1 MKKRLINIIILL
13 VMMLSFTASPS
24 SALETVQNLYTKK
37 TYISLGQTCKGTIE
51 PNGDNEYYYVFSIP
65 TAQKVRIY
73 IGNYKKLNDNYSVF
87 YLFKSDDILSQYRDY
102 TYISKQ
108 FLATYDILSEFENPS
123 AYSFN
128 LNHLKINTTTDGTG
142 YIDKFLPIGTYY
154 LGIKSF
160 SDANISYSVNVSD
173 MPKSALQ
180 MSAKKAMEKAKI
192 KKLKVKSKTN
202 NKITVAWKRI
212 KKANGYQVQI
222 SKNKRFKNKVLK
234 KISPQGWFYL
244 NKTKKLTIKNLKSG
258 TKYYIRVR
266 AYATYKDV
274 YDNKKRLY
282 GPWSKVKSVKTKA
295 LVKTKKTTK
304 KISHT
309 TSAIPYGSTYVLNS
323 DSMKVH
329 ISGCRTFKYE
339 SQYPTT
345 DDLDWALR
353 NGYSLCGV
361 CLR

>member
-1 MKKRLINIIILL
+1 MIKRLINIIILL
-13 VMMLSFTASPS
+13 VMAVNSTVIVSGTQ
-24 SALETVQNLYTKK
+24 TVQNFYSKK
-37 TYISLGQTCKGTIE
+37 TYISLGKTFNGTIDT
-51 PNGDNEYYYVFSIP
+51 NGDNEYYYVFSVS

-73 IGNYKKLNDNYSVF
+73 IGNYKELKDNYSIF
-87 YLFKSDDILSQYRDY
+87 YLFESDDIITHYRDY
-102 TYISKQ
+102 AYISEQ
-108 FLATYDILSEFENPS
+108 FLETYNILSEFENPS

-128 LNHLKINTTTDGTG
+128 LNHLKINTTTDGIG

-173 MPKSALQ
+173 MPQSVLQ

-202 NKITVAWKRI
+202 NKITGTWKRI
-212 KKANGYQVQI
+212 KKAKGYQVQI
-222 SKNKRFKNKVLK
+222 SKNKRFKNKILK
-234 KISPQGWFYL
+234 KTSPQGWFYL

-274 YDNKKRLY
+274 YDNKKKLY
-282 GPWSKVKSVKTKA
+282 GPWSKVKSVRTKA

-304 KISHT
+304 KVSHT

-329 ISGCRTFKYE
+329 KSGCRTFKYE

-345 DDLDWALR
+345 DDLGWALR

>member
-1 MKKRLINIIILL
+1 
-13 VMMLSFTASPS
+13 MMVNLTASPS

-65 TAQKVRIY
+65 IAQKVRIY
-73 IGNYKKLNDNYSVF
+73 IGNYKNLNDNYSIF
-87 YLFKSDDILSQYRDY
+87 YLFKSDDIISQYRDY
-102 TYISKQ
+102 TYISEQ
-108 FLATYDILSEFENPS
+108 FLETYDILSEFENPS

-160 SDANISYSVNVSD
+160 SDANINYSVNVSD
-173 MPKSALQ
+173 MPQSALQ

-202 NKITVAWKRI
+202 NKITGTWKRI

-222 SKNKRFKNKVLK
+222 SKNKRFKNK
-234 KISPQGWFYL
+234 
-244 NKTKKLTIKNLKSG
+244 
-258 TKYYIRVR
+258 YYIRVR

-274 YDNKKRLY
+274 YDNKKKLY
-282 GPWSKVKSVKTKA
+282 GPWSKVKSVRTKA

-304 KISHT
+304 KVSHT
-309 TSAIPYGSTYVLNS
+309 SSAIPYGSTYVLNS

-329 ISGCRTFKYE
+329 KSGCRTFKYE

-345 DDLDWALR
+345 DDLYWALS

>member
-1 MKKRLINIIILL
+1 MIKRLINVIILL
-13 VMMLSFTASPS
+13 VMMVNLTASPS

-73 IGNYKKLNDNYSVF
+73 IGNYKNLNDNYSIF
-87 YLFKSDDILSQYRDY
+87 YLFKSDDIISQYRDY
-102 TYISKQ
+102 TYISEQ
-108 FLATYDILSEFENPS
+108 FLETYDILSEFENPS

-160 SDANISYSVNVSD
+160 SDVNISYSVNVSD
-173 MPKSALQ
+173 MPQSALQ

-202 NKITVAWKRI
+202 NKITGTWKRI

-234 KISPQGWFYL
+234 KTSPQGWFYL
-244 NKTKKLTIKNLKSG
+244 NKTKKITIKNLKSR

-274 YDNKKRLY
+274 YDNKKKLY
-282 GPWSKVKSVKTKA
+282 GPWSKVKSVRTKA

-304 KISHT
+304 NVSYT

-329 ISGCRTFKYE
+329 KSGCRTFKYE

-345 DDLDWALR
+345 DDLYWALS